1 MDGVVHRDR
10 STEDGQ
16 IGDTLRI
23 VATGGGTGLSTL
35 LAGLKEHVDVEIGP
49 PGHGLT
55 AVVTVTDNGGSSGRL
70 REEFKI
76 LPPGDIRNC
85 MVALAEDEQLLTRLF
100 RYRFAGDGTLGGHSF
115 GNLFLTAL
123 TDVTGDFLE
132 AIRVSSEVLAIKG
145 QIVPSTMQVVDL
157 IAELSDGRTVH
168 GEREIATSGSRVR
181 RIRLSRRDCR
191 PLAATLEAIATAD
204 LIVLGPGSLFSSV
217 IPNLLVPGIPEAITA
232 SPAPALF
239 VCNGMTQPGE
249 TDGFTVEDHL
259 VALAEHAPGLRLDL
273 VIVNTLP
280 ISEGLRRKYLA
291 EGAIQVRL
299 GFGDNANIPI
309 LDEREVR
316 LPGHGTH
323 RTTLVGLDVIDDR
336 EVVRHDAG
344 KLARV
349 VLDIALA
356 ARRRLAVS

>member
-1 MDGVVHRDR
+1 MVHRDR
-10 STEDGQ
+10 TTGNEPDG
-16 IGDTLRI
+16 GRLRI
-23 VATGGGTGLSTL
+23 VAIGGGTGLSTL
-35 LAGLKEHVDVEIGP
+35 LGGLKEHVDVEIGA
-49 PGHGLT
+49 PGQGLT

-70 REEFKI
+70 REEFNI

-100 RYRFAGDGTLGGHSF
+100 RYRFAGEGTLGGHSF

-145 QIVPSTMQVVDL
+145 KIVPSTMEVVDL
-157 IAELSDGRTVH
+157 IAELADGRTVC

-181 RIRLSRRDCR
+181 RIRLSRSDCR
-191 PLAATLEAIATAD
+191 PLDATLEAIATAD

-232 SPAPALF
+232 SAAPVMF

-259 VALAEHAPGLRLDL
+259 VALIDHAPSLRLDRVL
-273 VIVNTLP
+273 VNTLP
-280 ISEGLRRKYLA
+280 ISEALRRRYLA
-291 EGAIQVRL
+291 DGAIQVRL
-299 GFGDNANIPI
+299 GFGDNSNVPAFA
-309 LDEREVR
+309 ERDVR
-316 LPGHGTH
+316 LPEHGTR
-323 RTTLVGLDVIDDR
+323 RTVLVGLGVIDDR
-336 EVVRHDAG
+336 EVVRHDARR
-344 KLARV
+344 LARV
-349 VLDIALA
+349 VLDTAAA
-356 ARRRLAVS
+356 ARHRLAVS

>member
-1 MDGVVHRDR
+1 
-10 STEDGQ
+10 
-16 IGDTLRI
+16 
-23 VATGGGTGLSTL
+23 
-35 LAGLKEHVDVEIGP
+35 
-49 PGHGLT
+49 
-55 AVVTVTDNGGSSGRL
+55 
-70 REEFKI
+70 
-76 LPPGDIRNC
+76 

-100 RYRFAGDGTLGGHSF
+100 RYRFAGEGMLGGHSF

-145 QIVPSTMQVVDL
+145 QIVPSTMAVVDL
-157 IAELSDGRTVH
+157 IAELADGRIVC
-168 GEREIATSGSRVR
+168 GEHEISTSGSRVR
-181 RIRLSRRDCR
+181 RIRLSTEDCR
-191 PLAATLEAIATAD
+191 PLDATLDAIAAAD
-204 LIVLGPGSLFSSV
+204 LIVIGPGSLYSSV

-259 VALAEHAPGLRLDL
+259 VALTEHAPGLRIDR

-280 ISEGLRRKYLA
+280 ISETLRRKYLA
-291 EGAIQVRL
+291 DGAIQVRL
-299 GFGDNANIPI
+299 GFGDNSSVPE
-309 LDEREVR
+309 LDERDVR
-316 LPGHGTH
+316 LPGQGT
-323 RTTLVGLDVIDDR
+323 RPTTLVGLDVIDDH

-344 KLARV
+344 KLARA